1 MAIDVLALASGVTG
15 LADHRTLQANLTQP
29 AGTLAARSGLF
40 KADGAGALSTVSA
53 MVARVAPL
61 RAVIANTISASLGP
75 YFIVS
80 DANVDIT
87 FDNGEGAVPRV
98 DRIIARVYDDDN
110 DASGFTE
117 GRIEYWKGQSGGSA
131 TAMPDNSLLLYEM
144 TVPAG
149 ASAGGGG
156 INFANAVDKRV
167 YTTAHGGVIPVH
179 NATDMAALTQY
190 EGMVIYRVDIGA
202 FYVSVGGTFR
212 PRSVPNVASS
222 GNLASSI
229 VNAENGDL
237 GVARD
242 TSALWV
248 HNGSTWVQPR
258 IPFRHVGRA
267 FATSGQS
274 LADATWTAIALAD
287 ESFDTGNFHSTSSNN
302 SRVTPTVAG
311 YYRFTG
317 TGSFESQSTGVG
329 LDVAIRKNGSDF
341 QGSPVR
347 IPGTSTIA
355 AQQVSVIVSMNGS
368 SDYVELMMRQD
379 SAGSDNTQINDP
391 FRPTLEWEYIGPTSY

>member
-1 MAIDVLALASGVTG
+1 MAVEVLALASGVTG
-15 LADHRTLQANLTQP
+15 LADHRLLEGNLVQS
-29 AGTLAARSGLF
+29 AGTLAIRSGVF
-40 KADGAGALSTVSA
+40 KGEGAGALSTVSA
-53 MVARVAPL
+53 MVARISPVRL
-61 RAVIANTISASLGP
+61 VINNTISAALGS
-75 YFIVS
+75 YLVVS

-98 DRIIARVYDDDN
+98 DRIIARVRDDDN
-110 DASGFTE
+110 DGSGSTA
-117 GRIEYWKGQSGGSA
+117 GSIEYLKGQAGGSA

-156 INFANAVDKRV
+156 INFANAVDKKV
-167 YTTAHGGVIPVH
+167 YTTAHGGVIPVY
-179 NATDMAALTQY
+179 NGTDMAAVTQY

-212 PRSVPNVASS
+212 PRGVANVASS
-222 GNLASSI
+222 ANLTAI

-237 GVARD
+237 GVTRD
-242 TSALWV
+242 TGALWV

-267 FATSGQS
+267 YATSGQS
-274 LADATWTAIALAD
+274 LADATWTAITLQD
-287 ESFDTGNFHSTSSNN
+287 ESFDTGNFHSTSSNQ
-302 SRVTPTVAG
+302 SRVTPSVAG

-329 LDVAIRKNGSDF
+329 LDVGIRKNGSDF

-347 IPGTSTIA
+347 IPGTTTIA

-368 SDYVELMMRQD
+368 SDYCELVMRQD